1 MLVKASLGTL
11 DPRSASALHHAAR
24 RGYMDICLL
33 LLSRGANLMAFF
45 TVVRKTGIWP
55 SQSIR
60 NSVALIIVYVFA
72 LLIGKVFVPSGKVAD
87 K

>member
-1 MLVKASLGTL
+1 
-11 DPRSASALHHAAR
+11 
-24 RGYMDICLL
+24 MDLTTCRNLL
-33 LLSRGANLMAFF
+33 PLILLYGAFF
-45 TVVRKTGIWP
+45 AAVRMTGIWP